1 MSASILS
8 RTLEFISRD
17 RHTRAVLSVL
27 FTFTIIASGSLL
39 ALYAISP
46 RIHVNLSV
54 EVVSV
59 EGSAF
64 QVAVEPRAHFPF
76 YFTAADRSHNRTI
89 SKLELTEDARP
100 LSPPHGLL
108 EDISERGRGRYFHG
122 LDDSGEQ
129 KILFSASDNSDPRKN
144 GRVYAATGPVDFR
157 LRVIAPLYAGLVAGI
172 FGLLFIHREFV
183 SNTRVRR

>member
-54 EVVSV
+54 EIVSV

-100 LSPPHGLL
+100 LGPPHGLL
-108 EDISERGRGRYFHG
+108 EGERMEVDGERIWRSCDLTDG
-122 LDDSGEQ
+122 LTEEPLPPTHWQPLPCD
-129 KILFSASDNSDPRKN
+129 FVNS
-144 GRVYAATGPVDFR
+144 PV
-157 LRVIAPLYAGLVAGI
+157 
-172 FGLLFIHREFV
+172 
-183 SNTRVRR
+183 